1 MAGEEEHDA
10 ILAIEQENL
19 ANCLSGTIRLSGR
32 QIEVLVE
39 NGFDTARTFVHWK
52 YKAVSK
58 FCSERASAH
67 LNRGGVTYG
76 ARKVRCLQ
84 GFAWWCTDRR
94 LRGKDLN
101 LNLFDENTLEESL
114 EESELHFEESEKK
127 DEAEKP
133 VKFTHDKWIQW
144 EESIIT
150 YFSAIKNSRGIPLSY
165 VIRKENE
172 DISEVTADIRDQE
185 MINNASL
192 AGPMFI
198 RDSKRILT
206 ILKELTIGTDAE
218 TWMKGK
224 KCGRLAMEALQNHY
238 DGPSEGERRK
248 QIARSDLEKLFYR
261 NETTFSF
268 EKYVTIMK
276 MNFEVLRKYEVPVHE
291 EDKTRMLLNN
301 INCPNAELKTEI
313 NICRSQHADTFENAS
328 TYIATQ
334 ISRIFPEYQPSSGR
348 YAKGGRGYRGYS
360 GGRNIS
366 AFGRGRG
373 RFQGRG
379 GRGNR
384 GGRGARGYGRGGRG
398 GRGGRPTIENGID
411 ISDPT
416 RWYDE
421 SEFSAL
427 SHETRKRILE
437 NPTRAEAIEARRK
450 RRKTS
455 SSTTSQGST
464 QIAAIITGV
473 MNAQRNNQENTA
485 PMPQIRTLTSGN
497 NRAISSVPRSSQ
509 NTIPIPPGD
518 SSTIVTYD
526 HLGNVIG

>member
-1 MAGEEEHDA
+1 MAGERANNE

-19 ANCLSGTIRLSGR
+19 VNCLSGTIRLTER

-58 FCSERASAH
+58 FCSERASANI
-67 LNRGGVTYG
+67 NRGGVTYG
-76 ARKVRCLQ
+76 ARKVKCLQ

-101 LNLFDENTLEESL
+101 LNLFDENTLEDSL
-114 EESELHFEESEKK
+114 EESELHYEESEKK

-133 VKFTHDKWIQW
+133 VKFAHDKWIQW

-165 VIRKENE
+165 IIKKEDEN
-172 DISEVTADIRDQE
+172 ISEITADIRDQE
-185 MINNASL
+185 MIKNASL
-192 AGPMFI
+192 EGPMFV
-198 RDSKRILT
+198 RDSKRVLT

-224 KCGRLAMEALQNHY
+224 KCGRLAMKALQDHY

-261 NETTFSF
+261 NESTFSF

-276 MNFEVLRKYEVPVHE
+276 MNFKVLRKYEVPVHE

-301 INCPNAELKTEI
+301 INNPNTELKTEI
-313 NICRSQHADTFENAS
+313 NICRSQYADTFENAS
-328 TYIATQ
+328 TYLATQ
-334 ISRIFPEYQPSSGR
+334 ISRIFPEYQPTSGR
-348 YAKGGRGYRGYS
+348 YARGGRGYRGYG
-360 GGRNIS
+360 GGRNVS

-384 GGRGARGYGRGGRG
+384 GGRGGRGYGRGGRG
-398 GRGGRPTIENGID
+398 GRGNRATLENGID

-437 NPTRAEAIEARRK
+437 DPARAEAIEARRK
-450 RRKTS
+450 RRNTS
-455 SSTTSQGST
+455 SSTTSQGNT

-473 MNAQRNNQENTA
+473 MNAQRHDSENAA
-485 PMPQIRTLTSGN
+485 PVPQIRIPTSGN
-497 NRAISSVPRSSQ
+497 NRAISSVPRVSQ
-509 NTIPIPPGD
+509 NTPPPPPGD